1 MRHDEIFISPG
12 KSGILCYAGTQYSTN
27 RLLFPVKPYQQ
38 PCARRTLTHPK
49 NTQFPLAVLS
59 NILFFNY

>member
-38 PCARRTLTHPK
+38 PCARRTLTYPK
-49 NTQFPLAVLS
+49 KYPISPRRAKQYIIF
-59 NILFFNY
+59 